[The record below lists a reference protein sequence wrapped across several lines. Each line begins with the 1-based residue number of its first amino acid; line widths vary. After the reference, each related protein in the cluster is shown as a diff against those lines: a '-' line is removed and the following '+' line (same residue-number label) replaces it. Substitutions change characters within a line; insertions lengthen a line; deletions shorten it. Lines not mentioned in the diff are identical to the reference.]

1 MIAVTG
7 ATGNLGGLVVE
18 TLLDDGVSP
27 SDIVAAVRSPD
38 KAEDLAGRGVAVRKA
53 DYTLPDTLESAFHG
67 VERLLLISSSEV
79 GQRAEQHSNVVDA
92 AETAGIG
99 FFAYTSMVR
108 TDTSPLKLA
117 AEHKA
122 TEERI
127 QDSGIPFT
135 LLRNGWYIENYTEN
149 LGPVL
154 ERGVLV
160 SCAGDGRVS
169 AATRADYAAAAVTVL
184 TEDGHEGEVYELG
197 GDEAFTMEELAKE
210 LTRQSDTEVV
220 YQKVSEDEY
229 VDILKDAGLPEG
241 YAEVLADAD
250 RGIAD
255 GHLYVE
261 EDDLHR
267 LIGRPTT
274 PLSKAVADA
283 LS

>member
-18 TLLDDGVSP
+18 TLLDEGASP

-38 KAEDLAGRGVAVRKA
+38 KAEDLADRGIDVRKT
-53 DYTLPDTLESAFHG
+53 DYDLPDTLESTFRG

-79 GQRAEQHSNVVDA
+79 GQRIEQHGNVVDA
-92 AETAGIG
+92 AEKTGVD

-108 TDTSPLKLA
+108 ADTSPLKLA
-117 AEHKA
+117 EEHRA
-122 TEERI
+122 TEQRI
-127 QDSGIPFT
+127 RESGIPFT
-135 LLRNGWYIENYTEN
+135 LLRNGWYTENYTEN

-160 SCAGDGRVS
+160 NCAGDGRVS
-169 AATRADYAAAAVTVL
+169 AATRADYAAGAATVL
-184 TEDGHEGEVYELG
+184 TEDGHEGKVYELG
-197 GDEAFTMEELAKE
+197 GNEAFTMEELAEE

-220 YQKVSEDEY
+220 YQQVSEDEH

-241 YAEVLADAD
+241 YAEVLGDAD

-261 EDDLHR
+261 EDDLHH

-274 PLSKAVADA
+274 PLAEAVAEA